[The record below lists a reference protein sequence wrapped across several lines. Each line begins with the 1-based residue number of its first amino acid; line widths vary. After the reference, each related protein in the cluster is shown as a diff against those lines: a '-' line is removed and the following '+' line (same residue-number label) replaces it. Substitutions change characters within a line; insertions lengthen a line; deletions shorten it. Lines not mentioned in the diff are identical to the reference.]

1 MGNCIKPNPPR
12 WKGPDHRLSPNA
24 TEQKM
29 VRGAPAYLKGFVVI
43 LVLIPDLRIGVA
55 DAHLDELVAVGLIA
69 H

>member
-1 MGNCIKPNPPR
+1 
-12 WKGPDHRLSPNA
+12 
-24 TEQKM
+24 M